1 MALPRLFNLRRAE
14 QLRLAHALRA
24 VSLFRDL
31 PAVDLL
37 AIWRRLDEVEAPAGA
52 VICRRDEPGD
62 HFYVVQSGLLEV
74 RLGLEASGL
83 VVRHLRPGDVLG
95 EMALLTGAPRSADVV
110 ALEDSVLWALARHDF
125 EALLARGPSLARAFN
140 RALAQ
145 RVAQLTRMLEE
156 REVGA
161 ARGVSGLRFGPY
173 QVVEQIGVGGMAVVY
188 SAVHVST
195 KTAAALKV
203 LPAAWGTAPELR
215 ERLAREAAA
224 LQRLRHPHVIRLFEV
239 GAVEARLGGG
249 CYLAM
254 EWLPHGLDRLL
265 RARYPDPLD
274 LPMALGLARDV
285 AGALAAV
292 HDAGLIHRDVKPSNI
307 LLRADGAPVLTDFGL
322 VAAQVAS
329 PESRRLTPSNVFVGT
344 ADYLA
349 PEQITGAPVD
359 GRADVYALGV
369 VLYEMLTGY
378 VPFAGRD
385 PLEALRAHVEE
396 EPPPLPPS
404 VPDLARAIVEGA
416 LRKNADDRYQSAAL
430 ARALSVAL
438 GTVDEGGGA

>member
-1 MALPRLFNLRRAE
+1 
-14 QLRLAHALRA
+14 
-24 VSLFRDL
+24 
-31 PAVDLL
+31 
-37 AIWRRLDEVEAPAGA
+37 VEAPAGA

-62 HFYVVQSGLLEV
+62 RFYILQSGLLEV

-110 ALEDSVLWALARHDF
+110 AVEDSVLWALARHDF
-125 EALLARGPSLARAFN
+125 ETLLARSPSLARAFN

-156 REVGA
+156 REMGA
-161 ARGVSGLRFGPY
+161 ARGITGLRFGPY
-173 QVVEQIGVGGMAVVY
+173 QVVEQLGAGGMAVVY
-188 SAVHVST
+188 STVHVTT
-195 KTAAALKV
+195 KTSAALKV
-203 LPAAWGTAPELR
+203 LPAAWGAAPELR

-224 LQRLRHPHVIRLFEV
+224 LRRLQHPHVIQLFEV
-239 GAVEARLGGG
+239 GEVEERLGGG

-265 RARYPDPLD
+265 RAQYPDPLA
-274 LPMALGLARDV
+274 PFVALSLARDV
-285 AGALAAV
+285 ADALAAV
-292 HDAGLIHRDVKPSNI
+292 HRAGLIHRDVKPSNI

-349 PEQITGAPVD
+349 PEQITGGPAD

-369 VLYEMLTGY
+369 VLYEMLAGY

-385 PLEALRAHVEE
+385 PLETLRAHVEE
-396 EPPPLPPS
+396 EPPALPPF
-404 VPDLARAIVEGA
+404 VPDPARAIVEQALCKNPDESYSAAA
-416 LRKNADDRYQSAAL
+416 LRQAL
-430 ARALSVAL
+430 TGAL
-438 GTVDEGGGA
+438 GTVNEGAGE